1 MNFRVFAAIA
11 ACLILSA
18 CSKGLERSPNFSNQ
32 QTYRETI
39 DKDFTNA
46 KQEEIEAFNFAVSDR
61 SFDQLKQNHPKA
73 SYRKI
78 AKDELDTYVTSLQTE
93 LKQAEQQK
101 AEFEKRI
108 TELASIK
115 VEVLGNE
122 LTHDSFFDKRDLK
135 YSFRLTNGS
144 TIPMSKVQL
153 DANLSINGKS
163 DVLYNWRP
171 VVTFENGLRPGQTAT
186 FTGSMVGF
194 LSFAQPITLEVR
206 EAKSREVR
214 LEVKDLAD
222 FSEKWFIGSNSPLD
236 KLKLLPARIEEAKK
250 HLAVLGSN

>member
-18 CSKGLERSPNFSNQ
+18 CSKGLDKSPNFSNQ

-39 DKDFTNA
+39 DKDFANA
-46 KQEEIEAFNFAVSDR
+46 KQEEIESFNFAVSDR
-61 SFDQLKQNHPKA
+61 SFDQLKQNYPKA

-78 AKDELDTYVTSLQTE
+78 AKDELDTYLASLQTE

-115 VEVLGNE
+115 VEVLSNE

-135 YSFRLTNGS
+135 YSFRITNGS

-153 DANLSINGKS
+153 DAKLSINGKS
-163 DVLYNWRP
+163 DVLYNWTP

-194 LSFAQPITLEVR
+194 LSFSQPITLEVR
-206 EAKSREVR
+206 EANSREVR

-222 FSEKWFIGSNSPLD
+222 FSEKWFIGRNSPLD
-236 KLKLLPARIEEAKK
+236 QLKLLPARIEEAKN